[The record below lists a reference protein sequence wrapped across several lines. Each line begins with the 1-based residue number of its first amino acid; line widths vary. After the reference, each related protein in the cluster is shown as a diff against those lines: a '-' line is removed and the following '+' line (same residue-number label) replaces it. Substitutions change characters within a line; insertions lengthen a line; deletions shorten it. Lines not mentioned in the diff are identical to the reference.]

1 MFIGKCVQK
10 EYMSNSKIKLRF
22 LSIDS
27 HKKRI
32 HSITTFTQLYE
43 VGHDVM
49 FTVSRVINSYS
60 QVQRRTKSIQS
71 Q

>member
-1 MFIGKCVQK
+1 
-10 EYMSNSKIKLRF
+10 MSNSKIKLRF

-49 FTVSRVINSYS
+49 FTVQRVINS
-60 QVQRRTKSIQS
+60 
-71 Q
+71 